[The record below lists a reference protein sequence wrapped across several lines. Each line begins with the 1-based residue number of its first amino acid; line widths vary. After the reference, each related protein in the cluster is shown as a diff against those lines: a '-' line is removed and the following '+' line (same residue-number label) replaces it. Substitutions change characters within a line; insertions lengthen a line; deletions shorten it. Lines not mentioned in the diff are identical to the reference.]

1 MKSPFSD
8 IIKKN
13 NELIFNVTNIDV
25 SILNSIRRVILS
37 EIENVAFEYEPYN
50 IGDEQLIKITKNTCP
65 LHNEFL
71 QQRLSMIPINFSANE
86 IINFDQSKYKFVISK
101 KNKSNEMLNVTTK
114 DIEIYN
120 EKGTKY
126 DNNFISRLFPED
138 QYTKDHILITKLKPN
153 LININEG
160 DEFNV
165 EMYATKNIAKNYAGF
180 GVVSKCVYYNEIDDE
195 QANKILSKKIEEF
208 KKENEGFTSED
219 IENLKIDFNNL
230 DRQRYFCKN
239 EFDEPNKFVFTIES
253 ECALAPNYLFYKA
266 ILILINKIENL
277 IIKITNE
284 NISFVKVKN
293 SDNLYNLTIQN
304 EKDTLGNLLQ
314 SLFYNKFIREDKK
327 KDINYIGYQSP
338 HPLENHM
345 IIKVQF
351 TNKDADIKKIF
362 IDGLQDIQN
371 YLKQL
376 NDSWKETSGLSSSYA
391 QDIL

>member
-314 SLFYNKFIREDKK
+314 SLLYNKFIREGKK

-391 QDIL
+391 EDIL